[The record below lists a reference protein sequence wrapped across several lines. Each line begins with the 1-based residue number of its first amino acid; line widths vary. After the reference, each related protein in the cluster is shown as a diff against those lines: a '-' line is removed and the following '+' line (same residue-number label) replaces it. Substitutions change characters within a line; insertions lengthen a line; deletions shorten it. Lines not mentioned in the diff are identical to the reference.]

1 MGDNELVVKI
11 SVILLLILS
20 LYILWPYV
28 SVLLFAMML
37 AYFSYPA
44 YNWLRKKTTDFAA
57 GASLT
62 ALVAVITILMVR
74 EGTRVLIREAQRLY
88 RKLPEL
94 LANFGNLQE
103 IEFMGYRVVQEA
115 SDTAMT
121 RLLNYLTGLGTRI
134 PHITFSLVIF
144 FIGFFYF
151 LTQGE
156 KLYKYIR
163 KNLPLHEDN
172 KERVLNKVKL
182 NVDGFIRAQILV
194 AVIEGLIGGIIFYL
208 LGHPY
213 PVFFG
218 IIIGIL
224 SLIPLLGPSLVYFPV
239 GIYEVLKQNYLLG
252 AAYMISGAFV
262 MAVADYFLRPR
273 VMGNKAKIHS
283 FIILL
288 GFVGGI
294 HAFGPGGIIIGPI
307 LLSLA
312 IILVDELKIEQE
324 KED

>member
-1 MGDNELVVKI
+1 MGDDELVVKI
-11 SVILLLILS
+11 SIILLLILS

-28 SVLLFAMML
+28 SALLFAMIL
-37 AYFSYPA
+37 AYFCYPL
-44 YNWLRKKTTDFAA
+44 YERLREKTTDFAA
-57 GASLT
+57 GAGLT
-62 ALVAVITILMVR
+62 ALVAVLTIFMVR
-74 EGTRVLIREAQRLY
+74 EGTRILIREAQRLY

-103 IEFMGYRVVQEA
+103 IEFMGYRVIQEA

-121 RLLNYLTGLGTRI
+121 KLLNYLTGLGTRI

-156 KLYKYIR
+156 KLYQYVR
-163 KNLPLHEDN
+163 DNLPLHQDN
-172 KERVLNKVKL
+172 KKRVLNKVKL

-194 AVIEGLIGGIIFYL
+194 AVTEGVVGGIIFYL
-208 LGHPY
+208 LGHSY

-239 GIYEVLKQNYLLG
+239 GIYEMLKQDYLLG
-252 AAYMISGAFV
+252 AAYIISGICVVAI
-262 MAVADYFLRPR
+262 ADYFIRPR
-273 VMGNKAKIHS
+273 VMGKKAKIHP

-294 HAFGPGGIIIGPI
+294 HTFGPGGIVIGPV

-312 IILVDELKIEQE
+312 VILIDELKIKDG
-324 KED
+324 KEG